1 MTQQQ
6 NSKSELR
13 AALTMRELRNAK
25 RSLPSGSTGIFLQV
39 TLALI
44 FMYLL
49 VIAYM
54 MMGTTGAVLV
64 SVMFL
69 VAVFIPVLYQM
80 AKHLWRQRKASADK
94 KDVRTFD
101 SEVQQE
107 R

>member
-6 NSKSELR
+6 NSKNELR
-13 AALTMRELRNAK
+13 AALAMRELRNAK
-25 RSLPSGSTGIFLQV
+25 LSLPGGPTGIFVQV

-54 MMGTTGAVLV
+54 MMGTTGAVLI

-69 VAVFIPVLYQM
+69 VSVFIPVLYQL
-80 AKHLWRQRKASADK
+80 AKQLWNQRKATVDE
-94 KDVRTFD
+94 KDGGTL
-101 SEVQQE
+101 EPEAQQE
-107 R
+107 G